1 MNNYNTQYF
10 LFEDTGVSNDQSD
23 NGSKKVIFKADAFFK
38 NDQTFHIQHNQFGII
53 KTDIDRLSIPKQILY
68 YKIRKEDEEYANK
81 WFKYDLK
88 DNLNIK
94 KHEEDNVIPY
104 KLETDWV
111 RTSNITDEENPL
123 IYTNY
128 EYSHNNYRSF
138 KRPTNQEVSDAVK
151 S

>member
-10 LFEDTGVSNDQSD
+10 LFEDTGISNDQTD
-23 NGSKKVIFKADAFFK
+23 NGSKEIIFKAYAFFNNK
-38 NDQTFHIQHNQFGII
+38 PVHQIQNNQYGII
-53 KTDIDRLSIPKQILY
+53 QTDINRLTIPKQTIFY
-68 YKIRKEDEEYANK
+68 RIRIEDEEYANN
-81 WFKYDLK
+81 WLKYHLN
-88 DNLNIK
+88 DNVYIK

-104 KLETDWV
+104 KLITDWV
-111 RTSNITDEENPL
+111 RTPGITDEESPL

-138 KRPTNQEVSDAVK
+138 RRPTNQEVNDAVK

>member
-10 LFEDTGVSNDQSD
+10 LFEDTGISNDQTD
-23 NGSKKVIFKADAFFK
+23 NGSKEIIFKANAFF
-38 NDQTFHIQHNQFGII
+38 NNNPVHQIQNNQFGII
-53 KTDIDRLSIPKQILY
+53 KTNINRLKIPKQTIY
-68 YKIRKEDEEYANK
+68 YRIRREDEEYANN
-81 WFKYDLK
+81 WLKYDLN
-88 DNLNIK
+88 DNVDIK

-111 RTSNITDEENPL
+111 RTPGITDEESPL

-138 KRPTNQEVSDAVK
+138 RRPTNQEVNDAIK